1 MTTATEIWINTLH
14 EPPGD
19 GTARRLTVAELHQRA
34 RKLRPE
40 WLARELGL
48 RLDEARIADTLDA
61 DPDLDAAF
69 EPRALDDD
77 RVGIV
82 VDEDRLDRL
91 RTAIDV

>member
-40 WLARELGL
+40 WLARELGR

-61 DPDLDAAF
+61 GPDLDAAF

-91 RTAIDV
+91 RTAIDI